1 MSEQSGG
8 TLRVGIIGGSLA
20 GCAMAVALGQ
30 AGCDVTVFERSG
42 EAMRDRGSGI
52 GLPGDLVE
60 TLHNVLSNA

>member
-42 EAMRDRGSGI
+42 D
-52 GLPGDLVE
+52 
-60 TLHNVLSNA
+60 